1 MFGNT
6 PARPPRSVG
15 ATVDR
20 RPYSDAT
27 LGPNASDDRPG
38 GSPGPDASPGPLLR
52 ALSVRRKASV
62 GTVAGVAVGVLAH
75 LLFVVVRGQPVGLA
89 ASYAVRSS

>member
-1 MFGNT
+1 MCSGT
-6 PARPPRSVG
+6 PRRGPRSVG

-27 LGPNASDDRPG
+27 LGPDVSDDRPG
-38 GSPGPDASPGPLLR
+38 GGPGPDASPGPLLR
-52 ALSVRRKASV
+52 ALSVRRKARV
-62 GTVAGVAVGVLAH
+62 GAVAGVAVGVLAY

-89 ASYAVRSS
+89 ALYVVRSS